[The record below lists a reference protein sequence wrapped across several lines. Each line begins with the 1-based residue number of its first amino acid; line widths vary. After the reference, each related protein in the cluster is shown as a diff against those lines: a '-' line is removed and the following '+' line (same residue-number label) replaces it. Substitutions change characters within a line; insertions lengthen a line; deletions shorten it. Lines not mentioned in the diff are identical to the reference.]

1 MWLVE
6 PITDVFFPAG
16 GEDCEAVKLMQL
28 RGAAVQEILGGA
40 PPLCP
45 ARRPGRGNGFQSVLP
60 LQMVKR
66 EAAAQRRKVKTGRKN
81 SFSPAKRQA
90 VWFETLCVSN

>member
-60 LQMVKR
+60 LQRAK
-66 EAAAQRRKVKTGRKN
+66 AQASGQGADKTIIYTENKQHKQIFMPK
-81 SFSPAKRQA
+81 SLTITA
-90 VWFETLCVSN
+90 